1 MKRRLLDN
9 RKVYSSV
16 MMLLVIGVVIHLMFV
31 FDPASGGLVADPLA
45 LFRVLTSLGFA
56 LLVLGVLS
64 ETTTLIG
71 VDFFEEGQDKVR
83 FAHYRNVIT
92 FKFVIFIVGL
102 LCIVAALLISPSAI
116 ADNSWSTLEIIRV
129 GVGVIAGLILVIQ
142 IAWSYSKLVRNRADF
157 LEVSRTTI
165 VWYDNEVGS
174 ILEVQVA
181 ELTSIHTIYE
191 DSPDSP
197 DVEKF
202 ELTDASGR
210 KHEINL
216 TTMSLLP
223 QGRKI
228 LQIFKAFFPGK
239 TDSDIS

>member
-1 MKRRLLDN
+1 
-9 RKVYSSV
+9 
-16 MMLLVIGVVIHLMFV
+16 MMLLVIGVVIHLMFL
-31 FDPASGGLVADPLA
+31 FDPASGGLVPEPMA
-45 LFRVLTSLGFA
+45 LFRILNTLGFS
-56 LLVLGVLS
+56 LLILGVLS

-71 VDFFEEGQDKVR
+71 VDFFEEGSDRVR
-83 FAHYRNVIT
+83 FAHYRSVIT
-92 FKFVIFIVGL
+92 FKFVIFLIGL
-102 LCIVAALLISPSAI
+102 VAILLALLISPAAI
-116 ADNSWSTLEIIRV
+116 VDNDWGTFEIVRVSV
-129 GVGVIAGLILVIQ
+129 GVTAGLILVIQ
-142 IAWSYSKLVRNRADF
+142 IGRSFYKLVRNRADY
-157 LEVSRTTI
+157 LEVSRVAV

-174 ILEVQVA
+174 VMEIKVSDVSA
-181 ELTSIHTIYE
+181 IRAIYE

-228 LQIFKAFFPGK
+228 LQTFKDYFPGK
-239 TDSDIS
+239 TDTIVS